1 MPTIWGDLDRVNK
14 DLHGA
19 RWIRVR
25 TVLPGGATIRTH
37 ALVGDQTLIAR
48 GVDRVDLSNL
58 REGEFVEVTYHHG
71 QSGFMEAETIY
82 VRPDQVTMA

>member
-14 DLHGA
+14 DLHGV
-19 RWIRVR
+19 RWIQVR
-25 TVLPGGATIRTH
+25 TVLPGGAAIRTH

-48 GVDRVDLSNL
+48 GDDRVDLSSL

-71 QSGFMEAETIY
+71 QSGFMEAEIIY
-82 VRPDQVTMA
+82 VRPDQVAMA